1 MKKYIT
7 IIFIGG
13 ILLSCENNKEV
24 QTEQNNLTND
34 SILKEKDDSIQ
45 KVREQEVINLNIDDS
60 KSFDT
65 ILESENSK

>member
-13 ILLSCENNKEV
+13 ILLSCENNKKV

-34 SILKEKDDSIQ
+34 SIQ
-45 KVREQEVINLNIDDS
+45 KVREQEVMNLNIDDS
-60 KSFDT
+60 KSFNT
-65 ILESENSK
+65 VLESENTK